1 MEREKVY
8 LGWWVGRFQASQL
21 AAVGKL
27 MVAGE
32 DMVKGTSSL
41 QGQMQNHRGAE
52 VPLSFKGTPSGHA
65 TFTVIKLGNLTHG
78 TSEDILGLN
87 YRSPEASPTVYSYKL
102 GRF

>member
-1 MEREKVY
+1 MRGWEV
-8 LGWWVGRFQASQL
+8 LGQSVGCR
-21 AAVGKL
+21 
-27 MVAGE
+27 GE
-32 DMVKGTSSL
+32 AYGGGGGHGEGNSSL

-65 TFTVIKLGNLTHG
+65 TFTVIELGNLTHG